1 MAVDRRR
8 GLFIAI
14 LWLALATILTHALLL
29 TDSPLRRASG
39 LAFNPFTTEVALGP
53 KRAAIVEKPASVHVL
68 AGDGGEQDGGGA
80 VVAPLALSVF
90 RLALP
95 RHGAVF
101 AEPVGA
107 LSGLAG
113 ARAFHARAPPSA

>member
-1 MAVDRRR
+1 MVLDRRR
-8 GLFIAI
+8 GLFIAT

-29 TDSPLRRASG
+29 TDSPMRRTSG
-39 LAFNPFTTEVALGP
+39 SAFNPFTTEVALGP
-53 KRAAIVEKPASVHVL
+53 KRAAMVEKPASVQVL
-68 AGDGGEQDGGGA
+68 AGDGGEQDGGA
-80 VVAPLALSVF
+80 VVAPLSLSVF

-95 RHGAVF
+95 VPGAVF